1 MKRVF
6 GYLALMLLRV
16 LLVCVIAA
24 GLYRLG
30 AYSYNFGR
38 QIYSEQ
44 GVEMEPGRD
53 IAVVVFEGESVRDVG
68 KMLESFGLIRD
79 EKVFYVQE
87 RLSKYSGQMKAGNYV
102 LNTSMSGSE
111 MIEILSG
118 NKKENQDRG
127 VQS

>member
-16 LLVCVIAA
+16 LLVCVIDA

-118 NKKENQDRG
+118 NKKENQDQG